1 MTDIKSLIEE
11 IAERLKEV
19 GGIQAVVL
27 GGSRARGSHTSS
39 SDVDL
44 GLYYHAEQPID
55 LEALARL
62 AAELDDERRQNLVT
76 PFGGWGPW
84 INGGGWLKVQ
94 GVPVD
99 FLYRE
104 LGKVSQVIHACRAGQ
119 VEISYQ
125 AGHPHGFLSAI
136 YLAEIAVCRV
146 LWEQKAWITHLKQ
159 LTQPYPQALK
169 RALLEK
175 FTWEINFHLG
185 GVRKGASRLDR
196 VYTAGCAF
204 RAAACMVQVLFALNE
219 QYWLNEK
226 GAVALT
232 ERFAL
237 RPPNFQARLEAA
249 FRRLG
254 GEPAEIEQAAAELE
268 SLSLE
273 IEKLFKN

>member
-1 MTDIKSLIEE
+1 
-11 IAERLKEV
+11 
-19 GGIQAVVL
+19 VVL

-44 GLYYHAEQPID
+44 GLYYHAGQPID
-55 LEALARL
+55 LEALEWLTAQ
-62 AAELDDERRQNLVT
+62 LDDEGRRSLVT

-104 LGKVSQVIHACRAGQ
+104 LDKVSAVIEACRSGQ
-119 VEISYQ
+119 VDIYYQ

-146 LWEQKAWITHLKQ
+146 LWEKDDCVTHLKQ
-159 LTQPYPQALK
+159 QALPYPQALK
-169 RALLEK
+169 QALVQK
-175 FTWEINFHLG
+175 FAWEVNFHLG
-185 GVRKGASRLDR
+185 GVYKGISRLDR

-204 RAAACMVQVLFALNE
+204 RVAACMTQVLFAINE

-226 GAVALT
+226 GAAAVT
-232 ERFAL
+232 ESFAIKP
-237 RPPNFQARLEAA
+237 RDFRTRLEAA
-249 FRRLG
+249 FSGLG
-254 GEPAEIEQAAAELE
+254 GSPAEMEQAAAELE
-268 SLSLE
+268 SLSAELDR
-273 IEKLFKN
+273 IIQG